1 MSLLLIYYFDFIIL
15 KNYCHRQ
22 NIIPERQNVIFALMI
37 FVLVFLL
44 PFKIFSQENPNYKI
58 LPLKITR
65 LDTAVKTGDRFL
77 IQGSDTLKIDGK
89 ILSRDDDYK
98 IDYREGNIILSKNIF
113 SKYSLDTNRIYD
125 AVLIYDLFPYD
136 IKEEYSNF
144 EIMTQRDTV
153 TGDTISVAQTNKGF
167 VENLFEGTDLQKSG
181 SIFRGVDFGTN
192 RDLSL
197 NSGFR
202 LQLNGKLSNDVEIT
216 AALTDEKTPI
226 QPEGNTLKLQ
236 ELDKVFIEIRSH
248 NVAAT
253 LGDFDVN
260 YRKSEFINFSR
271 KIEGAK
277 GYGEFNFGDFTLL
290 GAVSRGKFNSNQFN
304 GTDGVQGPY
313 RLVGVNNEVN
323 LLVLSGTE
331 KVYLDGRQLTRGEQA
346 DYTIDYALGQIT
358 FTNKV
363 VIKNTSRIA
372 VDFEYSDRKY
382 NRILTGFDNQ
392 LKFFDNKLK
401 VGVSYIN
408 ETDNENSPIDFTLSD
423 SDKVILKNAGDNKLK
438 ATKSGVIYAGRDSLN
453 KPLGSYIK
461 LQDSTGYVYY
471 RYKPGDT
478 AAVYNIT
485 FTYVGS
491 GNGDYINKSTFE
503 YQFVGKGAGTY
514 APLIYLPMPTS
525 YQMADIKMEYTLGRQ
540 KDFTFN
546 LESAYSV
553 LNKNK
558 FSELSDV
565 KDEGVAL
572 SGTMRYTKNQFK
584 LFGINF
590 KALDVSYHQR
600 VINKLFNSLDRINS
614 VEFNRDYD
622 VQDSTQVTE
631 DLKEGNLSVSPGEL
645 LNIKANIS
653 SLKRGDIF
661 SSLRTIAS
669 AEFNNPSN
677 LTDNVN
683 VPKFRYTFENVSS
696 SYDPTN
702 SKGTWLKNDA
712 LLNYNLALK
721 KDKRSPSFINFS
733 MLYHGEI
740 KKNSIGE
747 AIGDSLLAESFRYNE
762 FTPHVGINNLMNFN
776 LYAEM
781 DYRIDDSPVN
791 TDFVN
796 LSKDFTQKYGM
807 EYNGSTWLY
816 TLFDI
821 SMRDKKYS
829 QYGTDI
835 GNVNNNT
842 ILINSR
848 MRISP
853 LRSAVNLD
861 LLYNVTSERT
871 AKIQRLFVLV
881 PTGQGNYIYLG
892 DLNNNGIQ
900 DENEFQLVNY
910 DGNYIKVNLPTDEL
924 FPTIDLKS
932 SARLTLKP
940 SKYFYMTSDNLLS
953 VVYNNLSTETLIR
966 IDEKSKDPVTSDIYF
981 LRLSNFLNDSNTVL
995 GTQYIQQDVN
1005 FFENNPLYS
1014 LRFRFIQQKGL
1025 NQYSSGNERSFL
1037 NSKDFK
1043 VRLGFTSDLSLQLQ
1057 YIRKLDVNIAPML
1070 SIRNRDISSDAF
1082 NTDITYKPIPP
1093 IESGFEM
1100 NFISADD
1107 FYPAVPTNAKINQQV
1122 LRFIY
1127 SFATVGRVRFE
1138 AERYE
1143 VIFNTSAQTFPYELT
1158 GGHVE
1163 GKSYYIRVYFDYNF
1177 SKNLQ
1182 ASLSYDGRSEG
1193 QRRIMHLGKAQ
1204 VTAFF

>member
-1 MSLLLIYYFDFIIL
+1 MKSICDTKKIFTL
-15 KNYCHRQ
+15 KQ
-22 NIIPERQNVIFALMI
+22 STIFALILII
-37 FVLVFLL
+37 FF
-44 PFKIFSQENPNYKI
+44 FNISERIFSQDNPNYKV
-58 LPLKITR
+58 LTVKITR
-65 LDTAVKTGDRFL
+65 LDSAIKTGDRFL
-77 IQGSDTLKIDGK
+77 IQESDTLKIDGN
-89 ILSRDDDYK
+89 ILSRGDDYK
-98 IDYREGNIILSKNIF
+98 IDYREGNIMLSKNIF

-125 AVLIYDLFPYD
+125 AILIYDLFPYEL
-136 IKEEYSNF
+136 KEEYSNF

-153 TGDTISVAQTNKGF
+153 TGDTINVASTNKDF
-167 VENLFEGTDLQKSG
+167 VGNLFEGTDLEKSG
-181 SIFRGVDFGTN
+181 SIFRSIDFGTN
-192 RDLSL
+192 RDLTL

-202 LQLNGKLSNDVEIT
+202 VQLKGKLSSEVEIT

-236 ELDKVFIEIRSH
+236 ELDKVFIEIRSN

-260 YRKSEFINFSR
+260 YRKSEFVNFSR
-271 KIEGAK
+271 KIQGAK
-277 GYGEFNFGDFTLL
+277 GYGDFNFGELTIL
-290 GAVSRGKFNSNQFN
+290 GAVSRGKFNTNKFN
-304 GTDGVQGPY
+304 GTDGMQGPY
-313 RLVGVNNEVN
+313 KLVGVNNEVN

-331 KVYLDGRQLTRGEQA
+331 KVYLDGRLLTRGEQA

-363 VIKNTSRIA
+363 IIKNTSRIS

-382 NRILTGFDNQ
+382 NRLLTGFDNQ

-401 VGVSYIN
+401 VGISYVN
-408 ETDNENSPIDFTLSD
+408 ETDNEDSPVDFTLSD
-423 SDKVILKNAGDNKLK
+423 SDKVILKNAGNDKLK
-438 ATKSGVIYAGRDSLN
+438 ATKTGVIYVGRDSLN
-453 KPLGSYIK
+453 KPLGTYVR

-471 RYKPGDT
+471 KYLPGDT

-503 YQFVGKGAGTY
+503 YQYVGKGGGTY
-514 APLIYLPMPTS
+514 APVIYLPMPTA
-525 YQMADIKMEYTLGRQ
+525 YQMADIKMEYSLGKQ
-540 KDFTFN
+540 KDLTIN

-558 FSELSDV
+558 FSDFPDV

-572 SGTMRYTKNQFK
+572 SGTLRYTKNKFK
-584 LFGINF
+584 LFGIDF
-590 KALDVSYHQR
+590 KSLDVSYHQR

-622 VQDSTQVTE
+622 VQDSTQLTE
-631 DLKEGNLSVSPGEL
+631 DLKEGYLSVSPGEL

-653 SLKRGDIF
+653 SLNRGDIF

-677 LTDNVN
+677 LTDNIN
-683 VPKFRYTFENVSS
+683 VPKFKYTFENVSS

-702 SKGTWLKNDA
+702 SKGSWLKNDA
-712 LLNYNLALK
+712 LLSYNLPLK
-721 KDKRSPSFINFS
+721 KDKRSPSFILFS

-740 KKNSIGE
+740 KKNSIGGNY
-747 AIGDSLLAESFRYNE
+747 GDSLLSESFRYNE
-762 FTPHVGINNLMNFN
+762 FTPHVGINNIMNFN
-776 LYAEM
+776 LYAELN
-781 DYRIDDSPVN
+781 YRVDDSPLKA
-791 TDFVN
+791 DFVN

-816 TLFDI
+816 SLFDI
-821 SMRDKKYS
+821 SLRDKKYS
-829 QYGTDI
+829 QYGTDL
-835 GNVNNNT
+835 GNVENNT

-848 MRISP
+848 TRISP
-853 LRSAVNLD
+853 LRGAVNLD

-924 FPTIDLKS
+924 YPTIDLKS
-932 SARLTLKP
+932 SARLNLKP
-940 SKYFYMTSDNLLS
+940 SKYFYISSGGILAS
-953 VVYNNLSTETLIR
+953 IYNNLSTETLIR
-966 IDEKSKDPVTSDIYF
+966 IDEKSKDPTTSDIY
-981 LRLSNFLNDSNTVL
+981 LMRLSNFLNDSNTVL
-995 GTQYIQQDVN
+995 GTQYLQQDVN
-1005 FFENNPLYS
+1005 LFENNPLYS
-1014 LRFRFIQQKGL
+1014 LRFRFTQQKGL
-1025 NQYSSGNERSFL
+1025 SQYSSGNERAYL
-1037 NSKDFK
+1037 NTKDIK
-1043 VRLGFTSDLSLQLQ
+1043 ARLGFTRDLTLQLQ
-1057 YIRKLDVNIAPML
+1057 YIRKTDRNIAPTA
-1070 SIRNRDISSDAF
+1070 SIRNRNISSNAF
-1082 NTDITYKPIPP
+1082 NTDIGYIPIKQ
-1093 IESGFEM
+1093 IESGLEM
-1100 NFISADD
+1100 NFITADD
-1107 FYPAVPTNAKINQQV
+1107 IYPDVPTNAKINQQIF
-1122 LRFIY
+1122 RFIF

-1143 VIFNTSAQTFPYELT
+1143 VIFNTSTQSFPYELT
-1158 GGHVE
+1158 NGHVE
-1163 GKSYYIRVYFDYNF
+1163 GKSYYIRVFFDYSF
-1177 SKNLQ
+1177 GKNLQ
-1182 ASLSYDGRSEG
+1182 ASVSYDGRSEG
-1193 QRRIMHLGKAQ
+1193 QRRVMHLGKAQ